1 MSKSELFH
9 DGISSFGTP
18 RAIVN
23 GLIFRCSHATSMAC
37 GVVEARMELLK
48 ASEARRFPPKTLLN
62 PKVEFTGSPSLFA
75 IGVTVSMQRS
85 QST

>member
-23 GLIFRCSHATSMAC
+23 GLIFRCSHATSITC
-37 GVVEARMELLK
+37 GVVEERMELLK
-48 ASEARRFPPKTLLN
+48 ASEARPLCFLDDGFVLLVDLELVLR
-62 PKVEFTGSPSLFA
+62 PTWPQQCLHSP
-75 IGVTVSMQRS
+75 
-85 QST
+85 